1 MHSRHAGHGGDLES
15 IKEDIMDE
23 EVMKIM
29 ENHEID
35 EDTAERAVELV
46 DELGINEDE
55 AVELAKEGV

>member
-1 MHSRHAGHGGDLES
+1 
-15 IKEDIMDE
+15 MDE